1 MIPAQIKSSLSTYL
15 KENVHPQIILESTFP
30 IFGGCINTTIKLQT
44 NKGYFFAKWNENAKA
59 DLFQTEYEGLKSLK
73 ETKAIYIPEI
83 IAFDQN
89 FLILEFVSSANPDD
103 NFWKNFGRDLANL
116 HLWKTDQFGLDYD
129 NYIGSLKQFNT
140 KKENWIDFFVQN
152 RLLAQL
158 EIGSFSSSIKNDFE
172 KLFDKLPDLIPQE
185 QPSLIHGDFWSG
197 NFLVK
202 DHSLPVLIDPAI
214 YFGNREMDIAMS
226 KLFGGFH
233 TDFYTSYNEVFPLE
247 NDWEERVNL
256 CNLYPLLV
264 HVNLFGGGYL
274 NQVKNIL
281 SYYVG

>member
-1 MIPAQIKSSLSTYL
+1 MF
-15 KENVHPQIILESTFP
+15 NM
-30 IFGGCINTTIKLQT
+30 
-44 NKGYFFAKWNENAKA
+44 
-59 DLFQTEYEGLKSLK
+59 TERL
-73 ETKAIYIPEI
+73 
-83 IAFDQN
+83 
-89 FLILEFVSSANPDD
+89 
-103 NFWKNFGRDLANL
+103 
-116 HLWKTDQFGLDYD
+116 
-129 NYIGSLKQFNT
+129 NT

-158 EIGSFSSSIKNDFE
+158 NIGGFSSSIKNDFE

-185 QPSLIHGDFWSG
+185 KPSLIHGDLWGG

-202 DHSLPVLIDPAI
+202 EHTLPVLIDPAI

-226 KLFGGFH
+226 KLFGRFN
-233 TDFYTSYNEVFPLE
+233 TNFYTSYNEVFPLE
-247 NDWEERVNL
+247 KGWEERVNL

>member
-1 MIPAQIKSSLSTYL
+1 MIPAQIKSSLSAYL
-15 KENVHPQIILESTFP
+15 KENVHPQIMVES
-30 IFGGCINTTIKLQT
+30 IFLLSGGCINNAVKIET
-44 NKGYFFAKWNENAKA
+44 NKGYFFAKWNENAKD

-73 ETKAIYIPEI
+73 EIKAIYIPEI

-89 FLILEFVSSANPDD
+89 LLILEFVSTTNPDD
-103 NFWKNFGRDLANL
+103 NFWENFGRNLANM
-116 HLWKTDQFGLDYD
+116 HLCQTEQFGLDYD
-129 NYIGSLKQFNT
+129 NYIGSLKQLNT

-152 RLLAQL
+152 RLLSQL
-158 EIGSFSSSIKNDFE
+158 EIGNFSSSIKNDFE
-172 KLFDKLPDLIPQE
+172 KLFDKLPYLIPQE
-185 QPSLIHGDFWSG
+185 QPSLIHGDLWSG
-197 NFLVK
+197 NFIVK
-202 DHSLPVLIDPAI
+202 NHSIPVLIDPAI

-233 TDFYTSYNEVFPLE
+233 TDFYDSYNEVFPLE
-247 NDWEERVNL
+247 KDWEERVNL

>member
-1 MIPAQIKSSLSTYL
+1 MIPAQIKSSLSACL
-15 KENVHPQIILESTFP
+15 KENVHPQIMLESSFP
-30 IFGGCINTTIKLQT
+30 LSGGCINNAVKLQT
-44 NKGYFFAKWNENAKA
+44 NKGCFFAKWNENPKT

-83 IAFDQN
+83 IVFDKN
-89 FLILEFVSSANPDD
+89 FLILEFISPTSPDD
-103 NFWKNFGRDLANL
+103 NFWQKFGRNLANL
-116 HLWKTDQFGLDYD
+116 HLCQTEQFGLDYD
-129 NYIGSLKQFNT
+129 NYIGSLKQLNT

-152 RLLAQL
+152 RLLSQL

-185 QPSLIHGDFWSG
+185 QPSLIHGDLWSG
-197 NFLVK
+197 NFMVK
-202 DHSLPVLIDPAI
+202 NHSLPVLIDPAI

-226 KLFGGFH
+226 KLFGGFQ

-247 NDWEERVNL
+247 KGWEERVSL

-274 NQVKNIL
+274 SQVKNIL